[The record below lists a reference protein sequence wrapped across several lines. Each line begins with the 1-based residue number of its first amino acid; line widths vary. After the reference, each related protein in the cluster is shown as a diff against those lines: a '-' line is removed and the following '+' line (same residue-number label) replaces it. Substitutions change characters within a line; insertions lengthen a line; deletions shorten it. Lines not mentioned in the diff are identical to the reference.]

1 MKRTAAWR
9 MALPARTR
17 LCYPAAWA
25 ALGISVPITLA
36 LGGSLRPGD
45 ARILPGMVH
54 LTAARLASGR
64 HMRLLPQAGNPEP
77 EQGNP
82 AGHGKPA
89 LSDVS

>member
-25 ALGISVPITLA
+25 ALGTSVPITLA

-54 LTAARLASGR
+54 LTAARLASAVTRDHFHRPGTR
-64 HMRLLPQAGNPEP
+64 SRSGATPQAT
-77 EQGNP
+77 
-82 AGHGKPA
+82 GKRP
-89 LSDVS
+89 